1 MKIMI
6 IIIFDLYIYYMIFQV
21 ILIEIQIS
29 NRQFFYN
36 ENTYSEE
43 LFIWNLIRERSYS
56 CIIITFKSMYV
67 IQRRVTLEQTIIFQ
81 ESFDYRFLLFFIFS
95 SQQLLTESTMRNKFD
110 SKEREKRPQ
119 GGSNVQ
125 RMALIRPAI
134 KLGLHWIGR
143 TVCPEL
149 NGYTQLRLLRPLWPN
164 VMPFYGPLQRCSQED
179 AYK

>member
-1 MKIMI
+1 VLSILPTSVSKIKEIYLSEKERKREREKERERNINFYFMKIMI

-67 IQRRVTLEQTIIFQ
+67 I
-81 ESFDYRFLLFFIFS
+81 
-95 SQQLLTESTMRNKFD
+95 
-110 SKEREKRPQ
+110 
-119 GGSNVQ
+119 
-125 RMALIRPAI
+125 
-134 KLGLHWIGR
+134 
-143 TVCPEL
+143 
-149 NGYTQLRLLRPLWPN
+149 
-164 VMPFYGPLQRCSQED
+164 
-179 AYK
+179 